1 MNDPYFFG
9 YGSLV
14 NTKSHSYPDPR
25 PATLNGW
32 RRAWVATPR
41 FGVVLLTGVPAPG
54 HSIQGLIAAVP
65 GADWDALDAREG
77 GYARLPA
84 RHAVDHNHPHDP
96 DIAVYAVAPENH
108 LPRDRQMILLSYLDV
123 VVQGFHEVFGETGV
137 QGFFDTTDGWDTP
150 IVNDRASPLYPRHQ
164 TLTKGQTA
172 LVDDHLARLSAQV
185 QERHEAPLPPEF

>member
-1 MNDPYFFG
+1 MSDPYFFG

-14 NTKSHSYPDPR
+14 NTKSHTYPDAR

-32 RRAWVATPR
+32 RRAWVTTPR

-65 GADWDALDAREG
+65 DADWEALDAREG

-84 RHAVDHNHPHDP
+84 RHAVDHDHPHDP

-108 LPRDRQMILLSYLDV
+108 LQREDHMILLSYLDV
-123 VVQGFHEVFGETGV
+123 VVQGFEEIFGTAGV
-137 QGFFDTTDGWDTP
+137 QAFFDTTDGWDTP
-150 IVNDRASPLYPRHQ
+150 VLDDRADPMYPRHQ
-164 TLTKGQTA
+164 VLSAAQTA
-172 LVDDHLARLSAQV
+172 LVDGHLDRLSVPVKQ
-185 QERHEAPLPPEF
+185 RHEAPLPREF

>member
-108 LPRDRQMILLSYLDV
+108 LPRNRQMILLSYLDV